1 MRGNR
6 KNSNLN
12 SNSINEK
19 SLIGLEWEK
28 ELPENGNRLSTGDRK
43 EMNKLELLLPLQ
55 ALIAYRQQAVTET
68 LLRAYESSIIKNSL
82 SSDACTEN
90 LLPSSSSSSSSSST
104 TTTTTTTTTTDSV
117 PTPVIVPVPVPTPVI
132 VPVPVLTPVI
142 APVPVPQM
150 IFNNYKEKKEIST
163 VKKIRSM
170 LTGIF
175 KRKVKKD
182 RTSAKLSSILSDNK
196 DDDIY
201 NSDDVSMEDLAAAL
215 LNDVNN
221 RGIERDNEDI
231 NEGEGKGEEEEEEC
245 RGGGIKERNSI
256 LFKLKISA
264 CVSILVSD
272 VVPVIDVEV
281 SMGGDLTA
289 RSVSDVEVDCYV
301 KDLQIHDLVTP
312 TSAKKTL
319 LSFIT
324 PSLTQPV
331 ASSASS
337 SSAASSLPSSS
348 SAASS
353 SSSLPSSSS
362 ASSSLV
368 ITREGVMTGQG
379 IKKFKGV
386 EDHSSSSSSSNS
398 SSSSS
403 SSNSSSSRRRNG
415 SSSGNEDDKLERR
428 MWLQYTSTTDG
439 SSQLLANAD
448 PLEVVLNVQCLLLLL
463 DLIVVPASKLMK
475 IIKLFNENDYIK
487 KCSDCGT
494 EGVITDNT
502 ASDMATQL
510 AVVIV
515 GDKLDIIVTVSAP
528 KIILPY
534 NSSKNDGFFVL
545 DLGQANLSGYYSA
558 ITGLSLTLNVSDLCA
573 GITPPGEMTS
583 KNINMGYLLQPV
595 GAILTF
601 STLNSD
607 RTLPQPRD
615 PCGDHLHSNSTPI
628 ILSDLIVKLKLNSEL
643 KIILTGNKIIDI
655 IHYGRIFISFVW
667 NVSTICTYYLS
678 DSTRYIIHEKLAEG
692 LHTLNNLLNPSINL
706 FKTNNNNSSTKW
718 NIKEKMNVRDNNK
731 RNKQKYSSN
740 SSGTSVSDIF
750 SRLINNISITSSKP
764 QDLLRGPTG
773 HLLGSH
779 HVTRTGKN

>member
-90 LLPSSSSSSSSSST
+90 LLPSSSSSS
-104 TTTTTTTTTTDSV
+104 TTTTTTDSV

-348 SAASS
+348 SAALS

-362 ASSSLV
+362 ASSSASSSSV

-398 SSSSS
+398 SSSSSSSNS